1 MASAYAPLKD
11 PSGRTFLSEKEVG
24 QNTTYSWNEECKFKA
39 VFFSRKEQQTHA
51 PQSILALT
59 NPMFE
64 EAERMNADPDKYTA
78 VELSGA
84 EALGKKYEQQ
94 REEGEK
100 LAKQIEQVQGIL
112 KVAREGHSQL
122 EARVEL
128 LSVRQRTLM
137 QHLLRTMRK
146 MQVIRCQGSPLQ
158 VNEMKYKER
167 MRSLLAKLE
176 QPFRLLQE
184 LSVTIALQS
193 WQEDKFEE
201 NVAEEDVEV
210 LVQALKRQSEGL
222 ETLTEM
228 MRKDLRDI
236 DLMKAKLPHRHTL

>member
-1 MASAYAPLKD
+1 MQVQGGVL
-11 PSGRTFLSEKEVG
+11 LS
-24 QNTTYSWNEECKFKA
+24 Q
-39 VFFSRKEQQTHA
+39 
-51 PQSILALT
+51 
-59 NPMFE
+59 
-64 EAERMNADPDKYTA
+64 
-78 VELSGA
+78 GA
-84 EALGKKYEQQ
+84 EALGKKFEQQ

-100 LAKQIEQVQGIL
+100 LAKQIGQVQGIL

-128 LSVRQRTLM
+128 LSVRQRALM
-137 QHLLRTMRK
+137 QQLLRTMRK

-193 WQEDKFEE
+193 RQEDKFEE

-222 ETLTEM
+222 ETLTDM